1 MNDDDRYVMYL
12 VIPTS
17 LKMNMGKTAA
27 AVGHAVMMMTLAYG
41 DMLKLPFA
49 LKDVDSFMHWLHD
62 DAPSYTKVV
71 LAASDAEFAEVA
83 HLEDGGEIAHFEGR
97 GIVSR
102 LLVLVHGSHPF
113 ARSLIASVPSSPSA
127 SRGSW
132 VSFGAF
138 FRFGQTPPP
147 PPATVDISSA
157 SCGLQIVCISAQ
169 RDRRNAPPC
178 TPPRWPLSRMR
189 RLPPHRKCRAYA
201 IDEAI
206 RKAMI
211 EVQVGQRLSAD
222 PDVRFEPP
230 PVETEEDIARRRAE
244 AAEARVL
251 AKRKHVVAMLQAWE
265 KRAERAKRTAAKWR
279 KRARYYE
286 KREAQAAKRR
296 SS

>member
-1 MNDDDRYVMYL
+1 MTDLHGFYPTLVRQGIFRGINLAALAQRFWQLDAMRASGSVPDIRWRAFGSGSAWATAYVVSQRITMRLGESATVEEAAEVLLHEL
-12 VIPTS
+12 VHCACPRGEHHGELFRRRLIACAREAFG
-17 LKMNMGKTAA
+17 LGLDTAA
-27 AVGHAVMMMTLAYG
+27 LLA
-41 DMLKLPFA
+41 
-49 LKDVDSFMHWLHD
+49 
-62 DAPSYTKVV
+62 
-71 LAASDAEFAEVA
+71 
-83 HLEDGGEIAHFEGR
+83 
-97 GIVSR
+97 
-102 LLVLVHGSHPF
+102 
-113 ARSLIASVPSSPSA
+113 
-127 SRGSW
+127 
-132 VSFGAF
+132 
-138 FRFGQTPPP
+138 
-147 PPATVDISSA
+147 
-157 SCGLQIVCISAQ
+157 
-169 RDRRNAPPC
+169 
-178 TPPRWPLSRMR
+178 
-189 RLPPHRKCRAYA
+189 LPPHRKCRAYA